1 MMVDFYG
8 DLSYCVLNSIFV
20 ICVKL
25 LNQMKNRMLLWWSCS
40 SQVTCVYGSRSL
52 RKVKVKINV
61 ITNKCALPVI
71 TVLMSPQII
80 LSSFGLNLMY
90 DICC

>member
-8 DLSYCVLNSIFV
+8 DLSYCVFNSIFV

-25 LNQMKNRMLLWWSCS
+25 LNQVKNRMLLWWSCS

-61 ITNKCALPVI
+61 CCYCSDV
-71 TVLMSPQII
+71 
-80 LSSFGLNLMY
+80 SSDNIKLIWTKFNV
-90 DICC
+90 